1 MIKIPKGTK
10 DVLPS
15 NSAKWHLVEENIKKL
30 AKKYALNEIRTPI
43 FEHTELFLRGVGDT
57 TDIVNKEM
65 YTFLDKADRSITL
78 KPEGTACV
86 ARSFIENGLDSAGV
100 MPVKMYYET
109 PVFRYENPQS
119 GRLREHHQFGVEI
132 YGSASAYTDAEVIS
146 IAKDM
151 LESMQVANVRLYI
164 NSIGCADCRK
174 KYNDALR
181 NYLANS
187 LDGMC
192 PQCKE
197 RFDKNPLRILDC
209 KEEKCKVIT
218 KSAPRILDY
227 LCGDCQTHFDMLKHT
242 LDLMKIAYI
251 VKADIVRG
259 LDYYTGTVFEFV
271 AEDVG
276 LTVCGGGRYNG
287 LLEQIG
293 GKSTPAVGFGMGI
306 ERLLQVANADLIDSA
321 TPNVP
326 TIYFAPMQEC
336 YDKAI
341 SLTAKLREAGIS
353 ADTDHIGRSL
363 KAQMKYAGKLGV
375 RFVGIL
381 GEDELKQDAVSI
393 KDMQIGETQLVKIAD
408 LINYIEKKVN

>member
-151 LESMQVANVRLYI
+151 LESMQVANVKLYI

-174 KYNDALR
+174 KYNEALR
-181 NYLANS
+181 TYLANS
-187 LDGMC
+187 LDSMC

-209 KEEKCKVIT
+209 KEDKCKLVT

-227 LCGDCQTHFDMLKHT
+227 LCGDCKDHFDKLKHT
-242 LDLMKIAYI
+242 LDLMNILYT

-293 GKSTPAVGFGMGI
+293 GKPTPAVGFGMGI

-326 TIYFAPMQEC
+326 TIYFAPMQEY

-341 SLTAKLREAGIS
+341 SLTAMLREAGIS

>member
-151 LESMQVANVRLYI
+151 LESMQVANVKLYI

-174 KYNDALR
+174 KYNEALR
-181 NYLANS
+181 TYLANS

-209 KEEKCKVIT
+209 KEDKCKLVT

-227 LCGDCQTHFDMLKHT
+227 LCGDCKDHFDKLKHT
-242 LDLMKIAYI
+242 LDLMNILYT

-293 GKSTPAVGFGMGI
+293 GKPTPAVGFGMGI

-326 TIYFAPMQEC
+326 TIYFAPMQEY

-341 SLTAKLREAGIS
+341 SLTAMLREAGIS